1 MGYSFVT
8 MASSNDSNGHS
19 SNLNPADSHELL
31 FVMDCLDTMSQGLS
45 VARLVDGE
53 LLMVLCN
60 KRYIEILDF
69 PEELSAMPCP
79 FEDYIRFNAER
90 GDYGLGDPDEQTR
103 TRVELAKK
111 FEPHQFRRTRPN
123 GQVIEITGKP
133 LSSGDGFVTTYTDVT
148 SEVRVEDYN
157 QILLTALN
165 NAVTG
170 IVIYGPDDR
179 LLFANSEM
187 KKNNRSIAES
197 YEPGIKFED
206 RMRLL
211 IKSGAIK
218 GIRGREEE
226 WLVERVKRRNSQR
239 GPFEIQ
245 REDGG
250 WLLINDIMLDTGHI
264 VSLSADIT
272 GVKETEEALRRAKED
287 AELANRTKTE
297 FLANMSHELRTPL
310 NSVIGFS
317 ELLISTS
324 FEQLGMDRVTEYLG
338 DINRSGRHLLRL
350 ISDILDISKIEV
362 GKMVLDEEVISLQK
376 IIEECFKMINER
388 AQRAGTPLAIKE
400 DCPPIWLMAD
410 ETRLKQIL
418 LNLLTNA
425 IKFTDSEGE
434 IVVGWYLE
442 DNGDLNLC
450 VTDTGEGMGPE
461 SIEIAL
467 EPFGQVA
474 TSLTRDHEGAG
485 LGLPLSRRLAELHD
499 AKLNIESDLG
509 QGTTVQIAFPAKR
522 VIPKAPS

>member
-1 MGYSFVT
+1 MTASDDTNTHSEAFSEDQNADLSFV
-8 MASSNDSNGHS
+8 
-19 SNLNPADSHELL
+19 L
-31 FVMDCLDTMSQGLS
+31 DCLDTMSLGLS
-45 VARLVDGE
+45 VARLVDDE
-53 LLMVLCN
+53 LNIVLCN
-60 KRYIEILDF
+60 QRYIEILEF
-69 PEELSAMPCP
+69 PEELAVMPCP
-79 FEDYIRFNAER
+79 FEAYIRYNAER
-90 GDYGLGDPDEQTR
+90 GDYGPGDPEEQTQA
-103 TRVELAKK
+103 RVELAKQFK
-111 FEPHQFRRTRPN
+111 PHQFRRTRPN
-123 GQVIEITGKP
+123 GQVIEVTGKP
-133 LSSGDGFVTTYTDVT
+133 LSSGDGFVTTYIDVT
-148 SEVRVEDYN
+148 SQVRAEDYN
-157 QILLTALN
+157 EILLTALE

-179 LLFANSEM
+179 LVFANTQM
-187 KKNNRSIAES
+187 KKTNQELTDS

-211 IKSGAIK
+211 ISSGAIR
-218 GIRGREEE
+218 GIAGHEEE
-226 WLVERVKRRNSQR
+226 WLEERMRRRERQR

-245 REDGG
+245 RKDGG
-250 WLLINDIMLDTGHI
+250 WLLINDIVLETGHV

-272 GVKETEEALRRAKED
+272 EIKSTEEALRRAKED

-324 FEQLGMDRVTEYLG
+324 FDQLGMDRVTEYLG

-362 GKMVLDEEVISLQK
+362 GEMALDEEIVSLQK
-376 IIEECFKMINER
+376 IVEECIKMMDER
-388 AQRAGTPLAIKE
+388 ARRASTSLTIVS
-400 DCPPIWLMAD
+400 DCPPVWLMAD

-425 IKFTDSEGE
+425 IKFTESGGDVS
-434 IVVGWYLE
+434 VGWCLKE
-442 DNGDLNLC
+442 DGSLNLC
-450 VTDTGEGMGPE
+450 VTDTGEGMHPE

-485 LGLPLSRRLAELHD
+485 LGLPLSRRLAELHN
-499 AKLNIESDLG
+499 ASLSIQSTLG
-509 QGTTVQIAFPAKR
+509 EGTTVGILFPADR
-522 VIPKAPS
+522 VIEKSAVS

>member
-1 MGYSFVT
+1 MCLMGYSFAT
-8 MASSNDSNGHS
+8 MNTSDGSAGHS
-19 SNLNPADSHELL
+19 SDKQLKAKDDLS

-53 LLMVLCN
+53 LQIVLCN
-60 KRYIEILDF
+60 SRYIEILEF
-69 PEELSAMPCP
+69 PEELSVVPCP
-79 FEDYIRFNAER
+79 FEEYIRFNAHR
-90 GDYGLGDPDEQTR
+90 GDYGPGDPEEQIQ

-148 SEVRVEDYN
+148 SEVQAEDYN
-157 QILLTALN
+157 QILITALE

-179 LLFANSEM
+179 LLFANSQM
-187 KKNNRSIAES
+187 QKNNRIIAKS
-197 YEPGIKFED
+197 YELGIKFED

-211 IKSGAIK
+211 MASGAIK
-218 GIRGREEE
+218 GIKGREEE
-226 WLVERVKRRNSQR
+226 WLAERMQRRTSQR

-250 WLLINDIMLDTGHI
+250 WLMINDIVLDTGHV
-264 VSLSADIT
+264 VSLSADISEI
-272 GVKETEEALRRAKED
+272 KHTEEALRRAKEE

-317 ELLISTS
+317 ELLISTD
-324 FEQLGMDRVTEYLG
+324 FDQLGMSRVTEYLG

-362 GKMVLDEEVISLQK
+362 GEMILDEEVVSLHK
-376 IIEECFKMINER
+376 IVDECIKMIDER
-388 AQRAGTPLAIKE
+388 ARRAGTSTFIK
-400 DCPPIWLMAD
+400 DGCKPVWLMAD

-425 IKFTDSEGE
+425 IKFTEAGGD
-434 IVVGWYLE
+434 VTVGWCLE
-442 DNGDLNLC
+442 ENGNLNLC
-450 VTDTGEGMGPE
+450 VIDTGEGMAPE
-461 SIEIAL
+461 NIEIAL
-467 EPFGQVA
+467 EPFGQIA

-485 LGLPLSRRLAELHD
+485 LGLPLSRRLAELHG
-499 AKLNIESDLG
+499 AELNIESNVDE
-509 QGTTVQIAFPAKR
+509 GTTVRILFPAKR
-522 VIPKAPS
+522 VIEK

>member
-1 MGYSFVT
+1 MTMSVSKDSNEHSQAFTLEDNHDLSFV
-8 MASSNDSNGHS
+8 
-19 SNLNPADSHELL
+19 L
-31 FVMDCLDTMSQGLS
+31 DCLDTMSQGLS
-45 VARLVDGE
+45 VTRLVDGE
-53 LLMVLCN
+53 LQIVLCN
-60 KRYIEILDF
+60 RRYIEILEF
-69 PEELSAMPCP
+69 PEELAVMPCP
-79 FEDYIRFNAER
+79 FEEYIRFNAER
-90 GDYGLGDPDEQTR
+90 GDYGPGDPEEQTSS
-103 TRVELAKK
+103 RVELAKQ
-111 FEPHQFRRTRPN
+111 FEAHQFRRTRPN
-123 GQVIEITGKP
+123 GQVIEVNGKP

-148 SEVRVEDYN
+148 SEAKAENYN
-157 QILLTALN
+157 EILLTALN

-179 LLFANSEM
+179 LLFANSRM
-187 KKNNRSIAES
+187 KENNRAIAES
-197 YEPGIKFED
+197 YTPGIKFED

-211 IKSGAIK
+211 IAHGAIRS
-218 GIRGREEE
+218 IQGREEE
-226 WLVERVKRRNSQR
+226 WLSERVQRRSTQR
-239 GPFEIQ
+239 GPFEVQ

-250 WLLINDIMLDTGHI
+250 WLLINDIKLDTGHI

-272 GVKETEEALRRAKED
+272 EIKETEEALRHAKED

-324 FEQLGMDRVTEYLG
+324 FEKLGMDRVTEYLG

-362 GKMVLDEEVISLQK
+362 GEMALDEEVVSLQK
-376 IIEECFKMINER
+376 IVEECFKMIDER
-388 AQRAGTPLAIKE
+388 AKRARTPLSI
-400 DCPPIWLMAD
+400 DDGCPPVWLMAD

-425 IKFTDSEGE
+425 IKFTESDGHVS
-434 IVVGWYLE
+434 VGWSL
-442 DNGDLNLC
+442 DKDKNLD
-450 VTDTGEGMGPE
+450 VYVRDTGEGMEPE

-485 LGLPLSRRLAELHD
+485 LGLPLSRRLAELHG
-499 AKLNIESDLG
+499 AKLSIDSELSR
-509 QGTTVQIAFPAKR
+509 GTTVRILFPAER
-522 VIPKAPS
+522 VIKKAKSP